1 MGLFGFGGV
10 GHNMEEASVQK
21 DMNRIEA
28 TKGDHLRNCERCKQY
43 ASPRRTGSKYYV

>member
-21 DMNRIEA
+21 DMNLIEA
-28 TKGDHLRNCERCKQY
+28 TKGDHL
-43 ASPRRTGSKYYV
+43 